1 MTEWQRSIEIL
12 TDPQQDSQESQTI
25 RVSAKA
31 KTGKPIELEY
41 RHQKVVGSGSFG
53 VVCQVRLERNGQK
66 YAIKKVLQDKRYKN
80 RELEIMKKMDHRNVC
95 GLEAYFYSTGSRGDV
110 YLNLVLDYVPE
121 TVHRVARYYARIQ
134 QPMPI
139 LQVKLYSYQ
148 LFRSL
153 VYIHSLGIC
162 HRDIKPQNLL
172 VDPVSGVLKLCDFGS
187 AKCLVE
193 GEPNVA
199 YICSR
204 YYRAPELV
212 FGATDYSTQV
222 DVWSAAC
229 VVGELLLGQP
239 IFMGESAIDQLV
251 EIIKVLGTPSRQDI
265 EAMNPRY
272 IDHKFP
278 QIQPYS
284 LQKVKVILYV
294 KANQLNQYSKLF
306 RWRPSE
312 VADLMSHTLVYDP
325 CSRYTAVKLLVHPFF
340 DDLRDPDTRLGNE
353 KPLPPLFDFSAQE
366 RSVEPGLFNVLV
378 PEHAKEV
385 LVKRDLD
392 LMSIG

>member
-1 MTEWQRSIEIL
+1 MSQSKTPATSDLSLL
-12 TDPQQDSQESQTI
+12 TGSVTNSKKSDTLQESPQIT
-25 RVSAKA
+25 RVPAKEG
-31 KTGKPIELEY
+31 KTGKGIELEY

-53 VVCQVRLERNGQK
+53 VVCQVRFVKNGQK

-80 RELEIMKKMDHRNVC
+80 RELEMMKKMDHPNVC

-121 TVHRVARYYARIQ
+121 TVHRVARYHAKIQ
-134 QPMPI
+134 QPIPM
-139 LQVKLYSYQ
+139 LQVKLYTYQ

-153 VYIHSLGIC
+153 VYIHSIGIC

-187 AKCLVE
+187 AKCLVV

-212 FGATDYSTQV
+212 FGATDYTSQV

-229 VVGELLLGQP
+229 VMGELLLGQP
-239 IFMGESAIDQLV
+239 VFVGESAIDQLV
-251 EIIKVLGTPSRQDI
+251 EIIKVLGTPSREDI
-265 EAMNPRY
+265 KAMNPRY

-284 LQKVKVILYV
+284 LQK
-294 KANQLNQYSKLF
+294 LF
-306 RWRPSE
+306 RWRTPPE
-312 VADLMSHTLVYDP
+312 AVDLMSRTLVYNP
-325 CSRYTAVKLLVHPFF
+325 TIRHTAIKLLVHPFF
-340 DDLRDPDTRLGNE
+340 DELRHPDTRLGNG
-353 KPLPPLFDFSAQE
+353 KSLPPLFDFSSQE
-366 RSVEPGLFNVLV
+366 LSVDSELFNMLV
-378 PEHAKEV
+378 PEHAKEM
-385 LVKRDLD
+385 LVKRGLD
-392 LMSIG
+392 LMSFER